1 MQAIISQFE
10 SEIVDLKNRV
20 AAQEIETQKANSKFE
35 FSVSEQEKLKK
46 NFESDKKIW
55 TNEKAGLVTQAETA
69 EVLRE
74 NATAELTDLQRQI
87 SRMVSAIFGKL
98 S

>member
-46 NFESDKKIW
+46 NFESEKKIW
-55 TNEKAGLVTQAETA
+55 TDEKAGLVTRAETA
-69 EVLRE
+69 EASLA
-74 NATAELTDLQRQI
+74 NATAELTGLQRQI

>member
-1 MQAIISQFE
+1 M
-10 SEIVDLKNRV
+10 

-46 NFESDKKIW
+46 NFESEKKIW
-55 TNEKAGLVTQAETA
+55 TDEKAGLVTLAEIA
-69 EVLRE
+69 EASLA
-74 NATAELTDLQRQI
+74 NATAELTGLQCQI